1 MGQFYRP
8 TAPSPA
14 RAKITQETASERNA
28 ARRLAQQASGDG
40 EDREEDAFLRARRR
54 IPVRRGLIPASRA
67 GRIGV
72 AAAVVFAI
80 CALWLVA
87 IGIRNFFRDDPRF
100 RIASSSSIQIMGN
113 SQVTRSELL
122 SVFGSDLGRNIF
134 FIPLG
139 ARRISLEQLPWVEH
153 ATVMRLLPDQL
164 RVAIIERTPVA
175 FVRQGNTIG
184 LVDAHGVFLHLP
196 PAVMAAKHYSFPVVS
211 GISDKD
217 PLPVRAAR
225 MHLYQQFISDLDSGG
240 AKVSTQLSEVDISDP
255 EDVWALLP
263 AQGSDI
269 QVHFG
274 DSDFL
279 ARYRSYQ
286 QHLPEWRQQYPH
298 LASVDM
304 RYENQVVLDMA
315 RQDSG
320 QDGAAGAHQAD
331 AAETKHTGHTAVK
344 PARKIAQSGKSERL
358 MSQKSEDL
366 LTVLDAGSSRIRV
379 LVAELHE
386 GALRYRAHSEVNAE
400 GMRKGVIS
408 DLQPASRAFNHA
420 ATEAEQMAQ
429 AVIANCVVG
438 LGGPHVRGVNSQG
451 GISLGNRL
459 REITREDVRAAVDRA
474 RSVSLPADRE
484 IIHLLP
490 QQFILDEQPGIHD
503 PVGMVGNR
511 LEVNL
516 HISTCSASAAQSVI
530 TCANKAG
537 LEVTDTVFEAI
548 AAAEATVSADER
560 ELGACLLD
568 IGAASTELVVF
579 FEGAV
584 AHTAVVPLGG
594 DHFTNDLA
602 VGLHMSVQEA
612 EAIKLD
618 YGHCVVTSVPSS
630 SELELIAGGSQVIR
644 TIKQRYL
651 SEILEPRAR
660 ELFQMVRENLR
671 QGGVLGALG
680 AGCVLTGGGA
690 RLAGLLEVAESLL
703 RVPARLGYPVPLSRM
718 PDELIQPE
726 FSTAIG
732 MLLYTHRTSVLRAA
746 EDQGLRAK
754 LRAIFAGSL

>member
-28 ARRLAQQASGDG
+28 ARRLAEQASGDG

-54 IPVRRGLIPASRA
+54 VPVRRGLIPVSRA

-72 AAAVVFAI
+72 AAALVFAI

-134 FIPLG
+134 FIPLS

-175 FVRQGNTIG
+175 FVRQGNAIG

-320 QDGAAGAHQAD
+320 QDGAAAGQHQAD
-331 AAETKHTGHTAVK
+331 AAETKHTGHAAVK
-344 PARKIAQSGKSERL
+344 PAPKSL
-358 MSQKSEDL
+358 
-366 LTVLDAGSSRIRV
+366 
-379 LVAELHE
+379 
-386 GALRYRAHSEVNAE
+386 
-400 GMRKGVIS
+400 
-408 DLQPASRAFNHA
+408 
-420 ATEAEQMAQ
+420 
-429 AVIANCVVG
+429 
-438 LGGPHVRGVNSQG
+438 
-451 GISLGNRL
+451 
-459 REITREDVRAAVDRA
+459 
-474 RSVSLPADRE
+474 
-484 IIHLLP
+484 
-490 QQFILDEQPGIHD
+490 
-503 PVGMVGNR
+503 
-511 LEVNL
+511 
-516 HISTCSASAAQSVI
+516 
-530 TCANKAG
+530 KAG
-537 LEVTDTVFEAI
+537 
-548 AAAEATVSADER
+548 
-560 ELGACLLD
+560 
-568 IGAASTELVVF
+568 
-579 FEGAV
+579 
-584 AHTAVVPLGG
+584 
-594 DHFTNDLA
+594 
-602 VGLHMSVQEA
+602 
-612 EAIKLD
+612 K
-618 YGHCVVTSVPSS
+618 
-630 SELELIAGGSQVIR
+630 
-644 TIKQRYL
+644 
-651 SEILEPRAR
+651 
-660 ELFQMVRENLR
+660 
-671 QGGVLGALG
+671 
-680 AGCVLTGGGA
+680 
-690 RLAGLLEVAESLL
+690 
-703 RVPARLGYPVPLSRM
+703 
-718 PDELIQPE
+718 
-726 FSTAIG
+726 
-732 MLLYTHRTSVLRAA
+732 
-746 EDQGLRAK
+746 AK
-754 LRAIFAGSL
+754 G